1 MLAAASS
8 REHDSSYLYVALCNQ
23 LWYNRGRSPEVKAM
37 PILHVRNVPDT
48 LYADLQH
55 RAETQRRSLSAEV
68 ITLLEWAL
76 AEAER
81 TSEMTLT
88 SIRQRRSF
96 NPTTA
101 GAPDSTTL
109 LRQDR
114 DR

>member
-1 MLAAASS
+1 
-8 REHDSSYLYVALCNQ
+8 
-23 LWYNRGRSPEVKAM
+23 M
-37 PILHVRNVPDT
+37 PILHVRNVPEV
-48 LYADLQH
+48 LYSALQR
-55 RAETQRRSLSAEV
+55 RAESQRRSLSAEV

-76 AEAER
+76 AEAGH

-88 SIRQRRSF
+88 SIWQRRSF
-96 NPTTA
+96 DPASA

>member
-1 MLAAASS
+1 
-8 REHDSSYLYVALCNQ
+8 
-23 LWYNRGRSPEVKAM
+23 M
-37 PILHVRNVPDT
+37 PILHVRNVPEI
-48 LYADLQH
+48 LYVDLRR
-55 RAETQRRSLSAEV
+55 RAESQRRSLSAEV
-68 ITLLEWAL
+68 ITLLEWAV

-88 SIRQRRSF
+88 SIRQRRSYD
-96 NPTTA
+96 PAAA